1 MSVELSGTAR
11 PPDAAQPQRGR
22 IGIALAGGGFLA
34 AAWELGALC
43 ALTEAIEGFDPAKLD
58 VYVGVSAGSFIA
70 AGLVNGVSAH
80 RMVQLFVEGD
90 SAGETLEPSRLLRP
104 ALAEWRKALR
114 TLPRSV
120 RRALR
125 SIRESGVRHPQTAL
139 WQGLDE
145 LLRALP
151 DGLVDAQPA
160 ERELARL
167 FAESGRTNDFRRT
180 PAALRIVAT
189 DIDSGMPVAFGST
202 GHDHVPIS
210 RAVVA
215 SSAVPGLF
223 SPVRVGSRRYVD
235 GALNKTLHASLAL
248 DAGAGLVVC
257 LNPLVPFDG
266 SRAGARRVSRSGPG
280 AVLAQTMRATIR
292 SRMTVGL
299 EKYRVTHPDAD
310 IVLFEPHRDDAE
322 IFFANIFSVASRR
335 RLCEHAYRSTRADLL
350 ERRAELAPM
359 LQRHGLALDEAVL
372 RAPTPRLVREPPP
385 TRPASLETRAS
396 VALRRLGRTLY
407 ELERSAAIA
416 RASAAGRGGARRG
429 PRTDERIDERADE
442 RSGAGAAD
450 RTTPEPV
457 VER

>member
-1 MSVELSGTAR
+1 MPVERSNDATS
-11 PPDAAQPQRGR
+11 PPGGAKTQRGR
-22 IGIALAGGGFLA
+22 IGLALAGGGFLA

-43 ALTEAIEGFDPAKLD
+43 ALTEAIEGFDPARLD
-58 VYVGVSAGSFIA
+58 AYVGVSAGSFVA

-104 ALAEWRKALR
+104 AIAEWHKAAR
-114 TLPRSV
+114 AAPRGV

-125 SIRESGVRHPQTAL
+125 CMWESGARHPQAAL

-145 LLRALP
+145 LLRVLP

-167 FAESGRTNDFRRT
+167 FGEPTRTNDFRRT
-180 PAALRIVAT
+180 RAPLRIVAT

-210 RAVVA
+210 RATIA

-223 SPVRVGSRRYVD
+223 PPVRVGSRRYVD

-292 SRMTVGL
+292 SRMAVGL

-335 RLCEHAYRSTRADLL
+335 HLCEHAYRSTRADLL
-350 ERRAELAPM
+350 ERRAELAPV

-372 RAPTPRLVREPPP
+372 RADTPRLVREPA
-385 TRPASLETRAS
+385 PARIRSRETRAS
-396 VALRRLGRTLY
+396 VALRRLSRTLH
-407 ELERSAAIA
+407 ELERAVAIA
-416 RASAAGRGGARRG
+416 RASVG
-429 PRTDERIDERADE
+429 ERAESSSVGE
-442 RSGAGAAD
+442 RAESSSVGERARPVAGESV
-450 RTTPEPV
+450 TPDAV
-457 VER
+457 VAG